1 MDVLGQL
8 EVLALFQEALTAK
21 IMMKGPMGLEILLE
35 MTTIAL
41 TFSLSLLDKILVFFS
56 FDFPSLPEVA
66 ALDMHLREALA
77 FSVVSVFILQS
88 HKRDPR

>member
-1 MDVLGQL
+1 
-8 EVLALFQEALTAK
+8 
-21 IMMKGPMGLEILLE
+21 MKGPMGLEILLE

-88 HKRDPR
+88 HKRDPRWQVEENEERREKDVYVRS